1 MLAYALAALTALA
14 PMTGLIEAGP
24 HPDGSTNATAT
35 ALAPST
41 LARSALYRV
50 LMVRAAPGELLDL
63 IDLYK
68 AEFEILEDQGE
79 ARPFWMRHTQGDH
92 WDLMLIYPMGSFSD
106 YYDPERT
113 RRLAEA
119 RTADGRTG
127 AQLDRD
133 ILGAISWREDLYV
146 SGPPLEEVASRFA
159 VNDFYHVEIFVTLP
173 GKRDALVEEREM
185 ENVFLRGA
193 GRPDN
198 LIFVREAGAEWDCFT
213 LGFYHDLQHYA
224 EVADVPSEVEDR
236 AAREAGFESAG
247 VIGNFMRSLI
257 LYHNDTL
264 LVSIR

>member
-1 MLAYALAALTALA
+1 MLAYALAALAALA
-14 PMTGLIEAGP
+14 PMTGHIETEP
-24 HPDGSTNATAT
+24 NPDRFISVTAT
-35 ALAPST
+35 SLAPAT
-41 LARSALYRV
+41 LYRV

-68 AEFEILEDQGE
+68 AEFDLLEAQGV

-92 WDLMLIYPMGSFSD
+92 WDLMLIYPLGSFSE
-106 YYDPERT
+106 YFDPERAL
-113 RRLAEA
+113 RLAEA

-133 ILGAISWREDLYV
+133 ILGAIAWREDLYV
-146 SGPPLEEVASRFA
+146 SGPPLAEVESRFA
-159 VNDFYHVEIFVTLP
+159 ANDFYHVEIFVSLA

-185 ENVFLRGA
+185 ENVYLRGV

-213 LGFYHDLQHYA
+213 LGFYRDLQHYA
-224 EVADVPSEVEDR
+224 GSSDVPADVEER
-236 AAREAGFESAG
+236 AAREAGFEGAG

-257 LYHNDTL
+257 QYHNDTL

>member
-14 PMTGLIEAGP
+14 PMTGLIEAEP
-24 HPDGSTNATAT
+24 HPDGPISATAT
-35 ALAPST
+35 ALAP
-41 LARSALYRV
+41 SALYRV

-68 AEFEILEDQGE
+68 AEFELLEAEGE
-79 ARPFWMRHTQGDH
+79 TRPFWMRHTQGDH
-92 WDLMLIYPMGSFSD
+92 WDLMLIYPMGSFAE
-106 YYDPERT
+106 YYDSERT
-113 RRLAEA
+113 SRLAHA
-119 RTADGRTG
+119 RSADGRTG

-146 SGPPLEEVASRFA
+146 WGPPLEEVSSRFA
-159 VNDFYHVEIFVTLP
+159 ANDFYHVEIFVTLP

-198 LIFVREAGAEWDCFT
+198 LIFEREAGAEWDCFT
-213 LGFYHDLQHYA
+213 LGFYRDLQHYA
-224 EVADVPSEVEDR
+224 EVADVPADVEDR